1 MRRNAMNR
9 IGWIAALG
17 LVAAATLLSSGCN
30 KLKARDSINKG
41 VNAFKTGQYTEAAD
55 AFKTAIDLDPDL
67 PVARLYLAT
76 AYMSQYIP
84 GAETPE
90 NRRNGAAALE
100 QFQQVLK
107 DDPKNKL
114 ATMDMAN
121 MYYQMKDFPK
131 AQDWNQKVIA
141 IDPMNK
147 EAYYTLGVIAWTQF
161 VAPDREARF
170 TESMKGD
177 DPGPIKYP

>member
-84 GAETPE
+84 GSGTVSAGAEGRSEEQARHDGHGEHVLPDEGFPQGAGLEPE
-90 NRRNGAAALE
+90 G
-100 QFQQVLK
+100 
-107 DDPKNKL
+107 
-114 ATMDMAN
+114 
-121 MYYQMKDFPK
+121 
-131 AQDWNQKVIA
+131 
-141 IDPMNK
+141 
-147 EAYYTLGVIAWTQF
+147 
-161 VAPDREARF
+161 DRDRSDE
-170 TESMKGD
+170 
-177 DPGPIKYP
+177 

>member
-1 MRRNAMNR
+1 MRRNSMSR

-30 KLKARDSINKG
+30 KLKARDNINKG

-84 GAETPE
+84 GADTPE
-90 NRRNGAAALE
+90 NKRNGAAALE

-107 DDPKNKL
+107 DDPNNKL

-131 AQDWNQKVIA
+131 AEDWNKKVIA
-141 IDPMNK
+141 VDPNNK
-147 EAYYTLGVIAWTQF
+147 EA
-161 VAPDREARF
+161 
-170 TESMKGD
+170 
-177 DPGPIKYP
+177 